1 MVQEAGRR
9 AQAGPGPAARGAAP
23 PRRAGAR
30 ARASARLRVPAAGLA
45 AALTTGRGQRRGTSA
60 WFLSKELGMSEDWC
74 RRHRKRFFK
83 RFTPQWKPALT
94 KANVAK
100 RLKASK
106 KHVAF
111 YKKRGWKSQV
121 IIHEDEKW
129 FIRGAPQAIWA
140 GKDEPPV
147 FKHSPRVAKLQR
159 EKIMVHATVSNVP
172 GAAKISLVFCEK
184 DQVAQTTSKHHK
196 RHEVY

>member
-1 MVQEAGRR
+1 M
-9 AQAGPGPAARGAAP
+9 
-23 PRRAGAR
+23 
-30 ARASARLRVPAAGLA
+30 
-45 AALTTGRGQRRGTSA
+45 
-60 WFLSKELGMSEDWC
+60 
-74 RRHRKRFFK
+74 
-83 RFTPQWKPALT
+83 LT

-184 DQVAQTTSKHHK
+184 DKVAQKNSKHHK
-196 RHEVY
+196 RHDVYKVDRRVDGVFYREILSETVPGRGGEDRGPFHPRVQGAGLAFQGQCAASRGQTDH